1 MEGEAEVKDEAQ
13 IKSRPKCRQGVAGGP
28 FPPQKGDH
36 PLWNKG
42 GVNPS
47 LPRRLDTFLLRKEVD
62 ESGPFLSTQKVVVL
76 T

>member
-1 MEGEAEVKDEAQ
+1 M
-13 IKSRPKCRQGVAGGP
+13 AGGP
-28 FPPQKGDH
+28 FPPQKGDP
-36 PLWNKG
+36 PLFHKG

>member
-1 MEGEAEVKDEAQ
+1 M
-13 IKSRPKCRQGVAGGP
+13 AGGP
-28 FPPQKGDH
+28 FPPQKGDP
-36 PLWNKG
+36 PLFHKG

-47 LPRRLDTFLLRKEVD
+47 LPLRLDTFLLRKEVD